1 MRLGGLLVWV
11 LLFES
16 PGWCG
21 TLQFSSLSF
30 PNVGDADMSHTIL
43 QGLVFAL
50 GSWAIGWPQISLGI
64 GSFFELP
71 EAAVDLEFS
80 TEADPVCLRSKGCV
94 GFFLF

>member
-1 MRLGGLLVWV
+1 
-11 LLFES
+11 
-16 PGWCG
+16 
-21 TLQFSSLSF
+21 
-30 PNVGDADMSHTIL
+30 MSHTIL

-94 GFFLF
+94 GFFFYFKR